1 MILLY
6 NNNNERMNT
15 GLHYDAEHLP
25 QPQPQEKPKEKRVRV
40 YKKRS
45 ELTEEQKA
53 ARRESDR
60 KWREANRALASAR
73 ASASQKKRYETDPEF
88 QAFKKA
94 AAELA
99 YLEKTINQQT

>member
-1 MILLY
+1 MS
-6 NNNNERMNT
+6 T
-15 GLHYDAEHLP
+15 GLPYDAEHL
-25 QPQPQEKPKEKRVRV
+25 PQPQEKPKEKRVRV

-45 ELTEEQKA
+45 ELTEEQRA

>member
-6 NNNNERMNT
+6 NNNERMST
-15 GLHYDAEHLP
+15 GLPYDAEHL
-25 QPQPQEKPKEKRVRV
+25 PQPQEKPKEKRVRV

-45 ELTEEQKA
+45 ELTEEQRA

>member
-1 MILLY
+1 MS
-6 NNNNERMNT
+6 ET
-15 GLHYDAEHLP
+15 GLPYDAEHLP

-45 ELTEEQKA
+45 ELTDAQKA

-88 QAFKKA
+88 QAYKKA

-99 YLEKTINQQT
+99 YLEKSINQQT